1 MRIFSIFLLFFFT
14 TVQAIA
20 QCTLTNS
27 SGCECLDASEVDCDL
42 LPDITIEWDM
52 AEAQNTEYAPG
63 VESSEGRL
71 RISGHTPNIGVGPLN
86 LRGLDENGY
95 RWMICNDANG
105 IPDTFQVYDPT
116 WSIQTYCPDGSDPK
130 HIAFQRIYH
139 KNADGTMTYWE
150 KMINTFTYH
159 PDHGHMHFDDW
170 TILTLRVRDP
180 NISHPEDWP
189 IVGEG
194 SKIGFCVM
202 DLSNCVNDNCRDNP
216 TEYGQGN
223 ILSSSD
229 FPNYGLGGGSYGCDP
244 ISQGISSGYSDI
256 YGEYLNG
263 MWINI
268 PVGTCNGEYAV
279 VLKCGKGEMV
289 ESDTT
294 NNYTWFPITLTEQTA
309 SPSASIN
316 ASGSTMLCPGETV
329 TLNANSNSGNPSY
342 QWYDSNGPIS
352 GANSASLDVS
362 QSGSY
367 SVEVADPSFGTC
379 SNSSSN
385 YVDVEL
391 VPTPVDLNMAALVD
405 APLFEV
411 QSTSGNY
418 ILCDNGS
425 ITLEVVSANTSS
437 ASYFWSNG
445 HTGPTASIDTVGDYT
460 VTVTDNSFPCPSTIS
475 NVISVSSVSTPVDLS
490 MAALVDAPL
499 FEVQSVNGNYQLC
512 NNDSITLEVVNAN
525 TSSASYSWSNGHT
538 GPTASVDAV
547 GDYTVTVTDNSLPC
561 PSTISNIINVSSPI
575 ASPQI
580 SSSMDTICLGDN
592 VTLSSSS
599 GLLTNWY
606 SDAAGLNPLS
616 NDSNYTASPFVT
628 TTFYATSS
636 VNGGSVGELEHS
648 GTSDYSGS
656 SYNGSITFNAILP
669 ITINTVDVFTNQDG
683 VREIMLWDEDGNVV
697 TSETINITS
706 TNGGD
711 DPTTIN
717 LNFSVPAGNNY
728 VIGTNESVNNQNFG
742 DNSPELK
749 RQGAQYNGYTSYP
762 YVIDNVVELTNSPYG
777 IDYYYYFY
785 NWDVTPVGCESP
797 IVAYDV
803 HVVNCATSL
812 DEANKLTIDIYPN
825 PTSDNISISGLEF
838 GKYIIT
844 NVLGET
850 MLTGEVSSTQK
861 VVLSKLPK
869 GVYNLIVTSLNGNTH
884 VEKIVLQ

>member
-1 MRIFSIFLLFFFT
+1 MRLFPLLFLFFLT
-14 TVQAIA
+14 TVQALA

-27 SGCECLDASEVDCDL
+27 SGCECLNPNEVDCDL

-63 VESSEGRL
+63 DEGPEGRL

-86 LRGLDENGY
+86 LRGLDDNGY
-95 RWMICNDANG
+95 RWMICTDASG
-105 IPDTFQVYDPT
+105 VPDTFQVYDPT

-130 HIAFQRIYH
+130 HIAFQRVYH
-139 KNADGTMTYWE
+139 KNADGTMSYWE

-170 TILTLRVRDP
+170 TILTLRIQDP
-180 NISHPEDWP
+180 NIPHPEDWP

-244 ISQGISSGYSDI
+244 VSQGISSGYSDI

-279 VLKCGKGEMV
+279 VLKCGKGEMI

-309 SPSASIN
+309 SPSASISV
-316 ASGSTMLCPGETV
+316 SGSTILCPGETV
-329 TLNANSNSGNPSY
+329 TLNANSNSANPSY

-352 GANSASLDVS
+352 GANSSSLDVS

-367 SVEVADPSFGTC
+367 SVEVADPSFGSC

-385 YVDVEL
+385 YIEVE
-391 VPTPVDLNMAALVD
+391 VAPTPVDLNLAPLVN

-411 QSTSGNY
+411 QSTSGSY
-418 ILCDNGS
+418 QLCNNNN
-425 ITLEVVSANTSS
+425 IMLEVVNANTSS
-437 ASYFWSNG
+437 ATYSWSNG
-445 HTGPTASIDTVGDYT
+445 NTGPTASIDAIGDYT

-475 NVISVSSVSTPVDLS
+475 NVISVSS
-490 MAALVDAPL
+490 
-499 FEVQSVNGNYQLC
+499 
-512 NNDSITLEVVNAN
+512 
-525 TSSASYSWSNGHT
+525 
-538 GPTASVDAV
+538 
-547 GDYTVTVTDNSLPC
+547 
-561 PSTISNIINVSSPI
+561 PI
-575 ASPQI
+575 ASPQL
-580 SSSMDTICLGDN
+580 SSSMDTICLGDD

-599 GLLTNWY
+599 GSLTNWY

-616 NDSNYTASPFVT
+616 SGPSYTASPSVT
-628 TTFYATSS
+628 TTFYATST
-636 VNGGSVGELEHS
+636 VNGGSVGEQEHT

-669 ITINTVDVFTNQDG
+669 ITINTVDVFTNQNG
-683 VREIMLWDEDGNVV
+683 IREIMLWDENGNVV
-697 TSETINITS
+697 ASETINITS

-728 VIGTNESVNNQNFG
+728 VIGTNEAINNQNFG

-777 IDYYYYFY
+777 VDYYYYFY
-785 NWDVTPVGCESP
+785 NWDVAPVGCESP

-812 DEANKLTIDIYPN
+812 DENENLALDIYPN
-825 PTSDNISISGLEF
+825 PTNSNISISGLAF
-838 GKYIIT
+838 GKYVIANI
-844 NVLGET
+844 LGET
-850 MLTGEVSSTQK
+850 MLSGELNGTQE

-869 GVYNLIVTSLNGNTH
+869 GVYNLIITSLDGNSH
-884 VEKIVLQ
+884 IEKIVLQ

>member
-1 MRIFSIFLLFFFT
+1 MRLLSILLLFFFT
-14 TVQAIA
+14 TTQAIA

-27 SGCECLDASEVDCDL
+27 SGCECLNPSEVDCDL

-63 VESSEGRL
+63 DEGPEGRL

-86 LRGLDENGY
+86 LRGLDENDY
-95 RWMICNDANG
+95 RWMICTDANG
-105 IPDTFQVYDPT
+105 VPDTFQVYDPT

-139 KNADGTMTYWE
+139 KNADGTMSYWE

-170 TILTLRVRDP
+170 TILTLRIPDP
-180 NISHPEDWP
+180 NIPHPEDWP

-223 ILSSSD
+223 ILSGSD

-244 ISQGISSGYSDI
+244 VSQGISSGYSDI

-316 ASGSTMLCPGETV
+316 VSGSTMLCPGETV
-329 TLNANSNSGNPSY
+329 TLNANSNSGSPSY

-367 SVEVADPSFGTC
+367 SVEVADPSFGSC

-385 YVDVEL
+385 YIEVE
-391 VPTPVDLNMAALVD
+391 VAPTPVDLNLAALVD

-411 QSTSGNY
+411 QSTSGSY
-418 ILCDNGS
+418 QLCNNNS
-425 ITLEVVSANTSS
+425 IMLEVVNANTSS
-437 ASYFWSNG
+437 ASYSWSNG
-445 HTGPTASIDTVGDYT
+445 NTGPTASIDVVGDYT

-475 NVISVSSVSTPVDLS
+475 NVISVSS
-490 MAALVDAPL
+490 
-499 FEVQSVNGNYQLC
+499 
-512 NNDSITLEVVNAN
+512 
-525 TSSASYSWSNGHT
+525 
-538 GPTASVDAV
+538 
-547 GDYTVTVTDNSLPC
+547 
-561 PSTISNIINVSSPI
+561 PI

-580 SSSMDTICLGDN
+580 SSSVDTICLGDD

-599 GLLTNWY
+599 GSLTNWY
-606 SDAAGLNPLS
+606 LDAAGLTIVGSGS
-616 NDSNYTASPFVT
+616 NFTYTPVAT
-628 TTFYATSS
+628 TIIYATST
-636 VNGGSVGELEHS
+636 VDGGSVGELEHT

-669 ITINTVDVFTNQDG
+669 LTINTVDVFTNQDG

-697 TSETINITS
+697 ASETINITS

-728 VIGTNESVNNQNFG
+728 VIGTNESINNQNFG

-777 IDYYYYFY
+777 VDYYYYFY

-812 DEANKLTIDIYPN
+812 DENNNSSIDIYPN
-825 PTSDNISISGLEF
+825 PTSGNISISGLEF
-838 GKYIIT
+838 GEYIIT

-850 MLTGEVSSTQK
+850 VLTGKVSGTQK

-869 GVYNLIVTSLNGNTH
+869 GVYNLIVTSLDGNSH
-884 VEKIVLQ
+884 IEKIVLQ